1 VESLVNE
8 DRVPT
13 SDAPRGKMQADV
25 GGGKGRLPETE
36 PVERVDPEASGQQP
50 QASPDPA
57 TIPLRKRSAAPLFL
71 VALGK
76 RLATLAIALL
86 AILIVLLTWQHY
98 VMAPWTRNG
107 NVRVQVASV
116 APQISGYID
125 DVRVVDNQFVHR
137 GDVLYTIESVDFEIA
152 QLTGAA
158 TVQQRAADLQVKQ
171 LQSERRQ
178 HLTNLATTPE
188 EQQIYAGNAVQAKAA
203 LDAAQQQLAQA
214 EINLQRTK
222 VRSPVNGYVTNLL
235 MRVGDFAHVGT
246 TNISI
251 IDTDSFWIDGYF
263 EETKMAGI
271 CVGDRAEAKLM
282 GYSEPIIGHVGTVTR
297 GISTSNAASG
307 TQGLPNVDPVYTWVR
322 LAQRVPVRVFI
333 DTVPAGVPLVS
344 GMTATVTVRPATETV
359 HRSWLDLMRTNVLKQ
374 LSDLFTGAVPRP
386 NCLPVLTAQRAPSES
401 MPAGRVSRAMSP
413 EQINPGLAPG
423 MTLSPRTRALNES
436 LSEGSGRANAMP
448 RKGAASSGPLD

>member
-1 VESLVNE
+1 MEAPINE
-8 DRVPT
+8 NQASISYARR
-13 SDAPRGKMQADV
+13 AKLQADASC
-25 GGGKGRLPETE
+25 GKDRLPETE
-36 PVERVDPEASGQQP
+36 PTNADCQQP
-50 QASPDPA
+50 YVS
-57 TIPLRKRSAAPLFL
+57 SAPTTVPVKKGRAVPLFL
-71 VALGK
+71 VPLGK
-76 RLATLAIALL
+76 RLATLVIALL
-86 AILIVLLTWQHY
+86 AVLIVLLTWQYY
-98 VMAPWTRNG
+98 VAAPWTRNG
-107 NVRVQVASV
+107 TVRVQVAGV
-116 APQISGYID
+116 APQISGYIN

-137 GDVLYTIESVDFEIA
+137 GDVLYTIESFDFEVA
-152 QLTGAA
+152 QLTGVA

-178 HLTNLATTPE
+178 QLSNLATTPE
-188 EQQIYAGNAVQAKAA
+188 QQQIFAGNAVQAKAA

-235 MRVGDFAHVGT
+235 MSVGDFAHVGT
-246 TNISI
+246 SNISI

-297 GISTSNAASG
+297 GISTSNATSG

-333 DTVPAGVPLVS
+333 DAVPAGVPLVS
-344 GMTATVTVRPATETV
+344 GMTATITVRPVSETV
-359 HRSWLDLMRTNVLKQ
+359 HRSWIDLVRSYVLSP
-374 LSDLFTGAVPRP
+374 LSDLFTGPVARSNCPPVMTPR
-386 NCLPVLTAQRAPSES
+386 RAPTDSL
-401 MPAGRVSRAMSP
+401 PAEGVPRAMSP

-423 MTLSPRTRALNES
+423 MTLSPRIR
-436 LSEGSGRANAMP
+436 
-448 RKGAASSGPLD
+448 

>member
-1 VESLVNE
+1 VDTTVSE
-8 DRVPT
+8 DHVPT
-13 SDAPRGKMQADV
+13 RDVQLAKTRVHGSDDRDRPPVSEPAARGKPDF
-25 GGGKGRLPETE
+25 E
-36 PVERVDPEASGQQP
+36 PDQS
-50 QASPDPA
+50 QASSAP
-57 TIPLRKRSAAPLFL
+57 IPLVTQGSDRPFL

-76 RLATLAIALL
+76 RLATLAIAFL
-86 AILIVLLTWQHY
+86 AILIVILTWQHY
-98 VMAPWTRNG
+98 VTAPWTRDG
-107 NVRVQVASV
+107 TVRAQVASV
-116 APQISGYID
+116 APQISGYIT

-137 GDVLYTIESVDFEIA
+137 GDVLYTIEPFDFEVA
-152 QLTGAA
+152 RLTGVA
-158 TVQQRAADLQVKQ
+158 TLQQRAADLQVKQ

-188 EQQIYAGNAVQAKAA
+188 EQQTYAGNAVQAKAA

-214 EINLQRTK
+214 EMNLQRTK

-246 TNISI
+246 SNISI
-251 IDTDSFWIDGYF
+251 IDADSFWIDGYF

-282 GYSEPIIGHVGTVTR
+282 GYSQPIIGHVGTVTR

-344 GMTATVTVRPATETV
+344 GMTATVTVRPTSETD
-359 HRSWLDLMRTNVLKQ
+359 HRSWLDPMRTHVLDQ
-374 LSDLFTGAVPRP
+374 LSDLFTGPLPRP
-386 NCLPVLTAQRAPSES
+386 NCLPVLTPQRAPIE
-401 MPAGRVSRAMSP
+401 PAPAENVSRAMSP
-413 EQINPGLAPG
+413 EEINPGLAPG
-423 MTLSPRTRALNES
+423 MNQSPRIR
-436 LSEGSGRANAMP
+436 
-448 RKGAASSGPLD
+448 

>member
-1 VESLVNE
+1 VEAPINE
-8 DRVPT
+8 NQASISNEQRAKP
-13 SDAPRGKMQADV
+13 QADV
-25 GGGKGRLPETE
+25 CRDKDQLPETE
-36 PVERVDPEASGQQP
+36 STNTDCQQP
-50 QASPDPA
+50 YVSSTPT
-57 TIPLRKRSAAPLFL
+57 TIPVKRGSAVPLFL
-71 VALGK
+71 MPLGK
-76 RLATLAIALL
+76 RLATLVIALL
-86 AILIVLLTWQHY
+86 AVLIVLLTWQHY
-98 VMAPWTRNG
+98 VTAPWTRNG
-107 NVRVQVASV
+107 TVRVQVAGV
-116 APQISGYID
+116 APQISGYIN

-137 GDVLYTIESVDFEIA
+137 GDVLYTIESFDFEVA

-178 HLTNLATTPE
+178 QLSNLATTPE
-188 EQQIYAGNAVQAKAA
+188 QQQIFAGNAVQAKAA
-203 LDAAQQQLAQA
+203 LNAAQQQLAQA

-235 MRVGDFAHVGT
+235 MSVGDFAHVGT
-246 TNISI
+246 ANISI

-333 DTVPAGVPLVS
+333 DAVPAGVPLVS
-344 GMTATVTVRPATETV
+344 GMTATITVRPVSENV
-359 HRSWLDLMRTNVLKQ
+359 HRWIDLMRLYVLTP
-374 LSDLFTGAVPRP
+374 LSDLFTGPVVRS
-386 NCLPVLTAQRAPSES
+386 NCLPVITPRRAPTDSL
-401 MPAGRVSRAMSP
+401 PAEGVPRAMSP

-423 MTLSPRTRALNES
+423 MTLSPRIR
-436 LSEGSGRANAMP
+436 
-448 RKGAASSGPLD
+448 